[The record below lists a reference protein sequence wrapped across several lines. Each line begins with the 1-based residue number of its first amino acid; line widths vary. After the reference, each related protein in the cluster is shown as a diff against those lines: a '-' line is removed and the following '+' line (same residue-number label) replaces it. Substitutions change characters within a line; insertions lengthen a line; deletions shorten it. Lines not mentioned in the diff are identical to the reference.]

1 VQKLTILGVA
11 GGSGSGKTTFARKL
25 HESLPQGTSAILAQD
40 HYYIDQSHRFDG
52 DGGAVNFDHPESLD
66 FDLLRAHLDEL
77 KLNRTIQ
84 VPQYDFKTHT
94 RLQTTHAFA
103 PVKLVIV
110 DGILLLSQKQIR
122 DALTR
127 SVFVDT
133 PEQLRFERRL
143 KRDVE
148 ERGRTREGVIKQYQ
162 NQVLP
167 MHDLFVEPSKEFADH
182 LVGTQEHFDEL
193 LEAMIKEYS
202 QNP

>member
-1 VQKLTILGVA
+1 MKTLTILGVA

-25 HESLPQGTSAILAQD
+25 HESLPEGMSAILAQD

-66 FDLLRAHLDEL
+66 FDLLRLHLDEL
-77 KLNRTIQ
+77 KQNRTIQ

-94 RLQTTHAFA
+94 RLQVTQPFA

-110 DGILLLSQKQIR
+110 DGILLLSQPQIR
-122 DALTR
+122 EALCV

-133 PEQLRFERRL
+133 PEATRFERRL

-148 ERGRTREGVIKQYQ
+148 ERGRTPEGVTKQYQ
-162 NQVLP
+162 KQVLP
-167 MHDLFVEPSKEFADH
+167 MHNMFVEPSKQFADH
-182 LVGTQEHFDEL
+182 LVKTQEHFDQL
-193 LEAMIKEYS
+193 LQEMIETFGAS
-202 QNP
+202 S